1 MNLEEIN
8 KKLSELND
16 ASQDIGVQIEKLQ
29 RLQQTIEAQ
38 EVIKVLQLFDF
49 DFDTSDL
56 TLRVKYRK
64 NESESWRALDKAW
77 KHGYHDSIFLEE
89 NVKLRGDDGT
99 YKLLVDKA
107 DYRESCNLKEY
118 WGERDM
124 KILSTFAKKHNLNII
139 YKSRDEE
146 IKRHTE
152 SLRQSQHEML
162 YFKRAMGE

>member
-1 MNLEEIN
+1 MNIEDIGKMLD
-8 KKLSELND
+8 ELNN
-16 ASQDIGVQIEKLQ
+16 ASQDISVQIEKLQ
-29 RLQQTIEAQ
+29 RLQQTMEAE

-56 TLRVKYRK
+56 TLKVKDRK
-64 NESESWRALDKAW
+64 KESDAWKALDKAW

-99 YKLLVDKA
+99 YKLVVDKA
-107 DYRESCNLKEY
+107 DYREHKDPRESWAES
-118 WGERDM
+118 EM
-124 KILSTFAKKHNLNII
+124 KILSSFAKKHSLNII
-139 YKSRDEE
+139 YKRRDEE

-152 SLRQSQHEML
+152 SLKESRDEML